1 MFLVIWYSL
10 YFSCNH
16 NYQSYNHNLSVILI
30 YYMYYHVLQDYGIHI
45 FILSYYPSESCPAFP
60 IDQQHLAPG

>member
-30 YYMYYHVLQDYGIHI
+30 YNILYVLSCITGLWDSYIHTI
-45 FILSYYPSESCPAFP
+45 ILSF
-60 IDQQHLAPG
+60 